1 MSYSRAF
8 GDDQP
13 HDIAGAGAKRDANAE
28 LLLARQHAESD
39 QAVEADRREDCP
51 FV

>member
-1 MSYSRAF
+1 MSHPRAF

-13 HDIAGAGAKRDANAE
+13 HDIAGAGARRDANAE
-28 LLLARQHAESD
+28 LLLAHQHAESD
-39 QAVEADRREDCP
+39 QALEADRCEDCP